1 MRTSDWSSVL
11 VSLIGRVVPKH
22 WRGHR
27 RDRGVRE
34 AIIHGVSQATI
45 EPDNYEQWVK
55 RFEELHQHA
64 LSGKLQNLSLL
75 EVKKIL
81 RA

>member
-45 EPDNYEQWVK
+45 EPEQYDQWVQ
-55 RFEELHQHA
+55 RFEELHQLA
-64 LSGKLQNLSLL
+64 LSGKLQNTSLIDI
-75 EVKKIL
+75 KKIL